1 MDTNRLF
8 LRHVLATV
16 AYRGGKAV
24 HGAPTDFAALR
35 VCDRT
40 RSAAQILAHIG
51 DLLDWA
57 VTLVQG
63 HQAWNVATPQS
74 WDGEVG
80 RFFTSM
86 RRLDECLAA
95 DTQLGCS
102 AERLFQG
109 PLADALTHI
118 GQLATLRRLAGAPV
132 AGENYFEADIVL
144 GRVGPEQTP
153 ARFEF
158 N

>member
-1 MDTNRLF
+1 MDPNRVF
-8 LRHVLATV
+8 LRHVVATV
-16 AYRGGKAV
+16 AYRGGKAAR
-24 HGAPTDFAALR
+24 GATADFAALR

-40 RSAAQILAHIG
+40 RSAVQILAHIG

-63 HQAWNVATPQS
+63 NQAWKMATPQS
-74 WDGEVG
+74 WDAEVE
-80 RFFTSM
+80 RFFTSL
-86 RRLDECLAA
+86 RRLDDCLAD
-95 DTQLGCS
+95 DTPLGCS

-132 AGENYFEADIVL
+132 AGENYFEADIVV
-144 GRVGPEQTP
+144 GRVGSEQTP

-158 N
+158 D